1 MLARQTVKCLRM
13 FTNPVNSPGKSKNLK
28 FSPKTPTKV
37 SSFKSSRCFVCGQFL
52 PPNSS
57 FYKLSR
63 GDLLSYLQFLLEITI
78 TLNTAKPQVSTRLQ
92 AMLYRCRFK
101 IENKRTV
108 LITLEKE
115 FRAKYT
121 NSAKNDEQSTT
132 KRLAN
137 RSSDRVVKKMKTFAS
152 RASLCPSGAGLL
164 SCKSEKK
171 LCFPLGYN
179 HSENKEK

>member
-1 MLARQTVKCLRM
+1 M

-78 TLNTAKPQVSTRLQ
+78 TLTTANPQRVCKPCFRGVDL
-92 AMLYRCRFK
+92 F
-101 IENKRTV
+101 ENKRTV
-108 LITLEKE
+108 LTTLENE
-115 FRAKYT
+115 FRVKFT
-121 NSAKNDEQSTT
+121 NSAKNDEQSTE
-132 KRLAN
+132 KCLAN
-137 RSSDRVVKKMKTFAS
+137 RSPDRVVKKTKIYAS
-152 RASLCPSGAGLL
+152 RGSLCPSGAALL
-164 SCKSEKK
+164 SCR
-171 LCFPLGYN
+171 
-179 HSENKEK
+179 SENTLFSVRIQLVGKKEKRDC